1 MSGRA
6 TGGDQRT
13 AAPACAPPLHPRG
26 PCKAA
31 YALRRLLPLP
41 FFPPL
46 LTAFH
51 ALVCAA
57 DTARISGSARRR
69 RALSRAT
76 RLLPSA
82 LHAFEQYRALRSDVE
97 NSLPHSLQLTA
108 VTMQSSRS
116 AFAPHCWQWIERWPR
131 LYGAK
136 LRPHSAQAFNFP
148 AFAPCLGPPAPRPAG
163 DADAA
168 ADAGDADA
176 GRGDRPPRSL
186 AMRAALHA
194 LALASLRACFLGSAM
209 RLRWLSAPARRL
221 PPARHASEQ

>member
-6 TGGDQRT
+6 AGGDQRT
-13 AAPACAPPLHPRG
+13 AAPACAPPPLHPRG
-26 PCKAA
+26 PRKAA

-46 LTAFH
+46 RAAFH

-57 DTARISGSARRR
+57 DTAWISGSDRRR

-116 AFAPHCWQWIERWPR
+116 AFALHCLQWIERWPR

-148 AFAPCLGPPAPRPAG
+148 AFALRLGPTPPRPAG
-163 DADAA
+163 DDA
-168 ADAGDADA
+168 ADAGDA